1 MLHYII
7 CIYTILSFESHA
19 PVVFFPVEGGF
30 LHTVSF
36 EAAAWVDLT
45 SRETLMVNK
54 GNHPHLFLVSFFLQ
68 MDMYVYTVCIYI
80 YFPHGYVCIYNI
92 HMTTSIATSKGFP
105 VRSAM

>member
-54 GNHPHLFLVSFFLQ
+54 GNHPHLFLVSFFFADGYVCIYCVYIYISH
-68 MDMYVYTVCIYI
+68 MDMYVYIIY
-80 YFPHGYVCIYNI
+80 
-92 HMTTSIATSKGFP
+92 T
-105 VRSAM
+105 

>member
-80 YFPHGYVCIYNI
+80 FPTWICMYI
-92 HMTTSIATSKGFP
+92 
-105 VRSAM
+105 